1 MKLNYYNDTDSLYI
15 ELSGNPSVDSLEV
28 APNLVIDFD
37 KDQNIV
43 GIDIDHA
50 TKHLNLSELELGHM
64 PTVKVLRSK

>member
-15 ELSGNPSVDSLEV
+15 ELSGRPSVDSLEV

-50 TKHLNLSELELGHM
+50 TKYLNLKELELGHM
-64 PTVKVLRSK
+64 PTEKVLMSK